1 MAMTHV
7 FLSTITIPAIL
18 KSPFCTLPFVQE
30 GLTINSIEQWF
41 SSLVQEP
48 AASASPWNLLEMQ
61 ILGPHFRRM
70 ESETLRVGPGLA
82 FPEAH
87 QPLTLRTIGLSLKAH
102 TVQPACMSSFLKPRW
117 YTAKVFYSRWGKRLF
132 TWDLNRNKIGSLAT
146 CPNWCAATPLRT
158 SHASPNSIFPG
169 PWTHQTIAA
178 SRFCHQYLLCLECTS
193 LWPLPFPRPLL
204 QRPILRKV
212 FLTMLPKFLLPIPIT
227 WVSYFHFI
235 FLLTIL

>member
-87 QPLTLRTIGLSLKAH
+87 QPLTLRTIGLCLKAH
-102 TVQPACMSSFLKPRW
+102 TVQPACMSSFLKPR
-117 YTAKVFYSRWGKRLF
+117 
-132 TWDLNRNKIGSLAT
+132 
-146 CPNWCAATPLRT
+146 
-158 SHASPNSIFPG
+158 
-169 PWTHQTIAA
+169 
-178 SRFCHQYLLCLECTS
+178 
-193 LWPLPFPRPLL
+193 
-204 QRPILRKV
+204 
-212 FLTMLPKFLLPIPIT
+212 
-227 WVSYFHFI
+227 
-235 FLLTIL
+235 